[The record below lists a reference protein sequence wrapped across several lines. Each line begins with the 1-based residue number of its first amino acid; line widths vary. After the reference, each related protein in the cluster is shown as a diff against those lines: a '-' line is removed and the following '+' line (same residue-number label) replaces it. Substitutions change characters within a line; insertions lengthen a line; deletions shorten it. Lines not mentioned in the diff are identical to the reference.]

1 MRQVGQSL
9 LCVVLAFSALV
20 AVPTLFPGPAGS
32 AWLDFWNVPAVLDSI
47 QQEAQLDE
55 RLEQQIQAVHER
67 SAAKY
72 EVAGDVAAG
81 RLTLLE
87 GAARFRD
94 LDASASEGYR
104 RGWRQLAKGAS
115 DEEHYCRQLLSYLEA
130 VLRDRPGAG
139 ATVRGRLEAELRRR
153 LERGELRLPG

>member
-32 AWLDFWNVPAVLDSI
+32 AGLDFWNVPAVLDSI
-47 QQEAQLDE
+47 QQGAQLNE
-55 RLEQQIQAVHER
+55 RLEEQLQAVHER
-67 SAAKY
+67 SAAKD
-72 EVAGDVAAG
+72 EVAEDVAAG

-104 RGWRQLAKGAS
+104 RGWRQLVKGAS
-115 DEEHYCRQLLSYLEA
+115 DEERYCRQVLSYLEA
-130 VLRDRPGAG
+130 VLRDRPA
-139 ATVRGRLEAELRRR
+139 ASAAIRARLETELRRR
-153 LERGELRLPG
+153 LEHGELRLAG